1 LFSYI
6 RLGNVLDSRGSVVPL
21 FTEQIKKGSAV
32 TIIELNMTRFVMN
45 ATKVVALLLE
55 ATEMARGGEVFI
67 LKMTALRIGDLADV
81 MVDELAPKYV
91 RNKKEVKVEIIGK
104 RPGEKLYEELM
115 TEEEAVN
122 ATKLKILF

>member
-1 LFSYI
+1 M
-6 RLGNVLDSRGSVVPL
+6 VPL

>member
-1 LFSYI
+1 MFSYI